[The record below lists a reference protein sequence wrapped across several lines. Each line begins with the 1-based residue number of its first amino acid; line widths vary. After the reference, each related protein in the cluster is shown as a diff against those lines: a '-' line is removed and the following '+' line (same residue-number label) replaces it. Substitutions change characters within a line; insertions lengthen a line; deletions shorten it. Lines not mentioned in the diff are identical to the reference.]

1 MTFCV
6 VPHMTYVV
14 PHMSCFS
21 SSRGFSTYL
30 QKFKKFR
37 HETYLSQRSLP
48 TQCIPVGEAGRLPRC
63 IVYISHQH
71 SSWGI
76 YCSRSLSQLL
86 ADIQKDFF
94 SPQKESKPQSES
106 QSSAFRAG
114 LYLLYILLALPL
126 FKKAPIP
133 Q

>member
-6 VPHMTYVV
+6 VSHMT
-14 PHMSCFS
+14 HLSCFFPLEAS
-21 SSRGFSTYL
+21 QLT
-30 QKFKKFR
+30 FR
-37 HETYLSQRSLP
+37 NLRSLDVRHSYP
-48 TQCIPVGEAGRLPRC
+48 RGACLLSASLWAQAGRLLCR

-71 SSWGI
+71 SPWGI
-76 YCSRSLSQLL
+76 YCSRPLSQLL

-126 FKKAPIP
+126 FKKV
-133 Q
+133 